1 MLKIENKN
9 LSFNAVS
16 MINDEVVARFTSNYY
31 GAGVDFNYSVEN
43 AVAHLAHQDEADAD
57 FDEFKGHVMDTI
69 GAMATIV

>member
-16 MINDEVVARFTSNYY
+16 VVNDEVVAKFNSNYY

-43 AVAHLAHQDEADAD
+43 AAAHLVHQDQADAD
-57 FDEFKGHVMDTI
+57 FDEFKSHVMSTI
-69 GAMATIV
+69 DAMDKI

>member
-43 AVAHLAHQDEADAD
+43 AVAHLAH
-57 FDEFKGHVMDTI
+57 
-69 GAMATIV
+69 